1 MMKYLLMIMLLAGCD
16 SPQGMQQQWDQN
28 DIDNLKF
35 YKGKHDIC
43 YALHMPGGIGTMTTV
58 PCEKVGL

>member
-1 MMKYLLMIMLLAGCD
+1 MKYLLMIILLAGCD
-16 SPQGMQQQWDQN
+16 RPQGMQQQWDQN
-28 DIDNLKF
+28 DIDNLSF

-43 YALHMPGGIGTMTTV
+43 YAVLHSGTGMMVATV